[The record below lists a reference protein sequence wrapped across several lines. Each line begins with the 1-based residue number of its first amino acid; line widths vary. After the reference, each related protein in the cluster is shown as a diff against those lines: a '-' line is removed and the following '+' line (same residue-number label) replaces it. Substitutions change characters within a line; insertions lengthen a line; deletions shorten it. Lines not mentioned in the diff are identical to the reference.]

1 MTSSSTIPTAATPDV
16 CTTAIRVEGTELPG
30 QYHVLSITVVR
41 ELNRIP
47 TATIHIKDGDAA
59 SQSFEASDADLF
71 VPGKKIEIQLGY
83 RSENKSVFTG
93 VVVRHGLKAR
103 RSGALLVVE
112 CKDVAVKLTQGAK
125 SAYFVDTKDSDIIE
139 DILEAQGLS
148 ADVDATTVDAKAV
161 VQFDST
167 DWDFILCRAEANGRV
182 VAVVDGAV
190 AVKAPDP
197 AQAPALSVA
206 FGSTLLELDV
216 EMDARLQDEGVSAR
230 AWSAPD
236 QSLSETEAAEPEGTG
251 NGNFDAEDLAAVLAG
266 GARVITHGGALTEP
280 ELSAWADGRLLK
292 ERFARTRGRAVFQG
306 FAGLVPG
313 NTIQVD
319 GIGKRFAGK
328 LYVSGVRHTVSQGN
342 WQTDAQLGLD
352 PALFARTFDVSSLPA
367 AGLLPAV
374 PGLQIGIVTALA
386 GDPDGEDR
394 IRVRMP
400 VVSDSDDGVWARLA
414 TLDAGAERGTYFRP
428 EIDDE
433 VIVGFVNGDPRHA
446 VVLGMLHSSA
456 KHTPEPLSDDN
467 HKKGYTSREKLLLTF
482 DDEKKVIHLETPG
495 GNTLSLTDEDRG
507 ITMQDQNNNKI
518 VLSSDGIAI
527 ESAKN
532 LTLKARADVKVEGV
546 NVEIQASAGL
556 KASGSGTAELKGAS
570 TTVEGSAALTLSGG
584 IVKIN

>member
-1 MTSSSTIPTAATPDV
+1 M
-16 CTTAIRVEGTELPG
+16 AIRVDGSELPG
-30 QYHVLSITVVR
+30 EHHVLSITVVR

-47 TATIHIKDGDAA
+47 TATIQIKDGEAA
-59 SQSFEASDADLF
+59 SQTFAASDADLF
-71 VPGKKIEIQLGY
+71 VPGKKVEIDLGY
-83 RSENKSVFTG
+83 RSKNETVFKG
-93 VVVRHGLKAR
+93 IVVRHGIKAR

-112 CKDVAVKLTQGAK
+112 CKDAAVKLTQGAK
-125 SAYFVDTKDSDIIE
+125 SAYFVDTKDSEIIE
-139 DILEAQGLS
+139 DILEAHGLT
-148 ADVDATTVDAKAV
+148 ADVDVTTVDAKAV

-182 VAVVDGAV
+182 VAVIDGTV
-190 AVKAPDP
+190 SVKAPD
-197 AQAPALSVA
+197 AGQGPALSVA

-216 EMDARLQDEGVSAR
+216 EMDARLQDPGVSAR
-230 AWSAPD
+230 AWSAAD
-236 QSLSETEAAEPEGTG
+236 QALSESEAAEPDGTG
-251 NGNFDAEDLAAVLAG
+251 NGNFDADALAAVLDG
-266 GARVITHGGALTEP
+266 GARVLTHGGALTDP

-386 GDPDGEDR
+386 GDPDGEHR
-394 IRVRMP
+394 IRVRLP
-400 VVSDSDDGVWARLA
+400 VVSDGDDGVWARLA

-433 VIVGFVNGDPRHA
+433 VIVGFINGDPRHA

-456 KHTPEPLSDDN
+456 KATPEPLSDDN
-467 HKKGYTSREKLLLTF
+467 NKKGYTSREKLLLTF

-495 GNTLSLTDEDRG
+495 GNTLSLTDDDSG
-507 ITMQDQNNNKI
+507 ITMKDQNDNKI
-518 VLSSDGIAI
+518 VLSPDGISI

-532 LTLKARADVKVEGV
+532 LTLKATADVKVEGV
-546 NVEIQASAGL
+546 NVEIKASAGL

-570 TTVEGSAALTLSGG
+570 TTVEGSAVLTLNGG
-584 IVKIN
+584 MVKIN